1 MRIHR
6 CEVAPAD
13 ACMLRRDGRDA
24 YLFSKSHMIY
34 DTWKRE
40 ESIKASV
47 KKQCDAIKI
56 NLKLYCMESPKARNI
71 TISLHMR
78 NDVNIVIQF
87 YCHS

>member
-6 CEVAPAD
+6 CEVATATD
-13 ACMLRRDGRDA
+13 ACMRRHDGRDA

-40 ESIKASV
+40 TASV

-56 NLKLYCMESPKARNI
+56 NLKLYCTESPEARNI
-71 TISLHMR
+71 TVSLHMR

-87 YCHS
+87 YCYS